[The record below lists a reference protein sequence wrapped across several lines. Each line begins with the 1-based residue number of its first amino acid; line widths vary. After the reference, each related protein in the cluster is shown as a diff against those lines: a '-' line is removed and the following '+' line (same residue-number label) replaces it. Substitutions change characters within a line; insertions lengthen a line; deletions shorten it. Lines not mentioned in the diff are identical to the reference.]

1 MCGTRIRRPGSEAR
15 RFHSRLGCGA
25 PLDGLLLNEDMAGSL
40 RALVY
45 ISSSSSEAMPMPAR
59 NCSWLSTNDSK
70 LSAECLIRRG
80 MASTEQSAK

>member
-1 MCGTRIRRPGSEAR
+1 
-15 RFHSRLGCGA
+15 
-25 PLDGLLLNEDMAGSL
+25 
-40 RALVY
+40 
-45 ISSSSSEAMPMPAR
+45 MPMPAR